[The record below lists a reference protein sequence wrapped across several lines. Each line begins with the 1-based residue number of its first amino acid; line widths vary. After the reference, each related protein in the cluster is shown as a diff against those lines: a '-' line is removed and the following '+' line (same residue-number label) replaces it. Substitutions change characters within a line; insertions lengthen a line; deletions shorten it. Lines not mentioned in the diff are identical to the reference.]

1 MYTNKN
7 SNNICRYCIEM
18 WNNLTGSVRPYSVQ
32 YTKKSNFL
40 IIKIDF
46 YSFLC
51 GNMHSNIVK
60 LHIEI
65 HLFNCLCTYKV
76 NFSFKVTNAK
86 RSLVVVL
93 KFTPP
98 PQKKG
103 WGETPQIHNTCI
115 HLYIPVLIIF

>member
-40 IIKIDF
+40 IIKLDF

-51 GNMHSNIVK
+51 GNMHSNIVNYILK
-60 LHIEI
+60 YIYLIVFVHIKSI
-65 HLFNCLCTYKV
+65 SRLKSQTRKDLGNI
-76 NFSFKVTNAK
+76 
-86 RSLVVVL
+86 VVAL

-98 PQKKG
+98 PPKKREG
-103 WGETPQIHNTCI
+103 
-115 HLYIPVLIIF
+115 